1 MIAASP
7 DADPRNRND
16 SRDGRHVKLVMTLV
30 ARDAADVIA
39 PMLEHHLA
47 QGVDLILVADDGS
60 VDGTR
65 EIVSGYSGTGR
76 VLLAADPVE
85 KTRSAVVARLATA
98 AAVTHGADWV
108 MNADVGEFWFAI
120 DPARTLKGAL
130 EDVPRSV
137 VTFPVPVS
145 DLTGTP
151 ARRGSGVRRL
161 RWRDGRDHQTLW
173 RRAGVVAATDPA
185 TVHVGSSSV
194 SIREGSRRVS
204 LTQRAEPPEGSRVE
218 VLRLPWRSWE
228 QYRAQIDR
236 ARSRAANPHWSAGDT
251 AAHDDRRERAG
262 LLEHFYVFR
271 HTVFDGEQVGGA
283 RDDVVA
289 DDRIVAS
296 LDGVLASGSAVHP
309 ELLEQALDDSA
320 DEPYR
325 SADWRAAAAV
335 AQLVIPLETAYRD
348 DAPSLR
354 DALQETGRRL
364 RAVPPSAVAAA
375 SFQRGRSVVGR
386 ILRRPGTPR

>member
-1 MIAASP
+1 M
-7 DADPRNRND
+7 
-16 SRDGRHVKLVMTLV
+16 KLVMTLV
-30 ARDAADVIA
+30 ARDAEDVIA

-65 EIVSGYSGTGR
+65 AIVSSYSGTGR

-85 KTRSAVVARLATA
+85 KTRSAVVSRLATA

-108 MNADVGEFWFAI
+108 MNADVGEFWFAA
-120 DPARTLKGAL
+120 DPSRTLERAL

-137 VTFPVPVS
+137 VTFAVPVH

-161 RWRDGRDHQTLW
+161 RWRDERSAPTLW
-173 RRAGVVAATDPA
+173 RRAGVVAATEPA
-185 TVHVGSSSV
+185 AVHVGASSV

-204 LTQRAEPPEGSRVE
+204 LTQRAEPPHDSRLE

-228 QYRAQIDR
+228 QYRSEIGR
-236 ARSRAANPHWSAGDT
+236 ARSDAAKPRWDASDT
-251 AAHDDRRERAG
+251 AALDDRRNRAE

-271 HTVFDGEQVGGA
+271 HTVFDGEPVGA
-283 RDDVVA
+283 SSDDIVA
-289 DDRIVAS
+289 DDRVVDS
-296 LDGVLASGSAVHP
+296 LAAVLASGSAVRP
-309 ELLEQALDDSA
+309 DLLERALDDSD
-320 DEPYR
+320 DERYR

-335 AQLVIPLETAYRD
+335 ARLVIPLETAYRD

-354 DALQETGRRL
+354 GALQETGRRL

-375 SFQRGRSVVGR
+375 SLQRGRSLVGR
-386 ILRRPGTPR
+386 ILRRPGEPR